1 MELSVT
7 ERTDGTVHV
16 DVGGAVDVYTAAQLR
31 SALDAVISRGHT
43 RLIVDL
49 DDVDFLDSTGLGVLV
64 ARLKLVRVQ
73 DGWIRLVCSAE
84 KILRVLR
91 ITGLDK
97 VFPIHETIDQAAQD
111 PGASGNSAVGSRI
124 SS

>member
-1 MELSVT
+1 MELVVV
-7 ERTDGTVHV
+7 ERPDGVVLV
-16 DVGGAVDVYTAAQLR
+16 DVAGAVDVYTAAQLR
-31 SALDAVISRGHT
+31 SALDSHIGRGHT
-43 RLIVDL
+43 RLVLDF

-73 DGWIRLVCSAE
+73 DGWIRLVCSSE

-97 VFPIHETIDQAAQD
+97 VFPIFATVEAALAN
-111 PGASGNSAVGSRI
+111 PLVSGNAAAG
-124 SS
+124 